1 MKIKKEE
8 LTKKLLEMECLKGK
22 TIDDLNKDG
31 CIIGVYDVKEF
42 IRKVIKSKSHN
53 VKGHAVVYGLCNIS
67 FKESDYVGVDIT
79 SLDIQGNIINLSEVD
94 EIKVFISHSHW
105 YDIFFYNKNGYVTLC
120 FSPKN

>member
-1 MKIKKEE
+1 MRIEKEE
-8 LTKKLLEMECLKGK
+8 LTKKLLEMECLKDK

-31 CIIGVYDVKEF
+31 CVISVNDVKEF
-42 IRKVIKSKSHN
+42 IRQVVESKSHN

-67 FKESDYVGVDIT
+67 FKESDYVGVGVT
-79 SLDIQGNIINLSEVD
+79 SLYIQENLINLSEVD

-105 YDIFFYNKNGYVTLC
+105 YDVFFDNKHGYVTLC